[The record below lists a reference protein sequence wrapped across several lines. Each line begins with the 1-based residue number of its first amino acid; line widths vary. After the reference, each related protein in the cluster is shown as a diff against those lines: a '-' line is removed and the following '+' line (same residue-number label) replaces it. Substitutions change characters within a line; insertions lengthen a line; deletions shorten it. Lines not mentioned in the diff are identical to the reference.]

1 MQPAEIKDNLDA
13 IAYGLTEKKLYKE
26 SHRRVVERK
35 RQYSEIA
42 ISF

>member
-26 SHRRVVERK
+26 SHRRGNCRTQRE
-35 RQYSEIA
+35 YSER
-42 ISF
+42 